1 MQGDLDL
8 LHNWALSVGLHS
20 VYSHVY
26 IIGRVCMMYA
36 IVLYYKIIGLQY
48 WLIPSKRVRIVKKF
62 SIRFL
67 GEVAS
72 VVSDAATLWA
82 GACQAPLVHG
92 ISQARILEWVAIS
105 FSRGSSWPRD
115 WTHISWVSCIGR
127 RVLYCQ
133 HHLGRFTVLINPFQ
147 ESQNRV
153 KNFH

>member
-1 MQGDLDL
+1 MRGDLDL

-36 IVLYYKIIGLQY
+36 VVLYYKIKGLQY
-48 WLIPSKRVRIVKKF
+48 WLIPSKRVRIVKKV

-67 GEVAS
+67 CEVTP
-72 VVSDAATLWA
+72 VIWLSDPMCCSLP
-82 GACQAPLVHG
+82 GSSVHG
-92 ISQARILEWVAIS
+92 IPKARILERVAIS

-127 RVLYCQ
+127 QVLYCQ
-133 HHLGRFTVLINPFQ
+133 HHLGKFTVLINPFQ
-147 ESQNRV
+147 ESQDRV
-153 KNFH
+153 TNFH